1 VDSIDGAVDRRATG
15 PPWIDDHCRV
25 RELSGARP
33 SAAPVAES
41 FGQGA
46 GEGKEGSPRVG
57 RQWRGVTVAVLG
69 LAMAVTS
76 VELRSGRNE
85 RGRMSGWCL
94 GGGGCLGAFYR
105 AEGRSRAIRPLK
117 GRWWHSGSPL

>member
-1 VDSIDGAVDRRATG
+1 VDSVDGAVDRKATG
-15 PPWIDDHCRV
+15 PPWIDGHCRV

-57 RQWRGVTVAVLG
+57 RQWRGVTLAVSG

-76 VELRSGRNE
+76 VELRSGGNE
-85 RGRMSGWCL
+85 RGRMSEWCL
-94 GGGGCLGAFYR
+94 GGGGAQAPFIGLRGGAE
-105 AEGRSRAIRPLK
+105 ASD
-117 GRWWHSGSPL
+117 H